1 MRRVRASDS
10 RAILLTM
17 SRTLSPLAYRALG
30 RVLVA
35 VAPVWRWWL
44 GRTAH
49 VTFIG
54 VTGSAGKT
62 TTTRLLPAM
71 LEGAG
76 PVAQTDRLVGQ
87 LNEVQLV
94 ARLVLSTR
102 ARHRF
107 AVFEM
112 GTGGPGIIRRFIK
125 VLRPQSGVV
134 TNINGDHFTA
144 FRSLEETAKEKGQ
157 VVESLPPTGVAVLN
171 ADDARVLA
179 MASRTRARVL
189 TYGIASPTAE
199 VRGEAVSGAWPDR
212 VSMTVVM
219 GDARVHVRTRLVG
232 EHFATHVLA
241 ALATATAAGVPLA
254 DAAKA
259 IEQQEP
265 ADGRCSVHEVDG
277 ITFIRDDWKA
287 PLWSLAAAIRFM
299 ETARAPRRIMVIGTI
314 SDYPGARSR
323 KYRAVA
329 RQAVAAVDHVFF
341 VGPAAAGTNFDLPPE
356 QLTVFETLAELQ
368 AHVEHYLQPGDLVML
383 KGSATADH
391 LQRLVLARD
400 GGVTCWRR
408 ACGRTMFCER
418 CELRH
423 VAASD

>member
-1 MRRVRASDS
+1 M
-10 RAILLTM
+10 
-17 SRTLSPLAYRALG
+17 TLSTFGYRLLG

-35 VAPVWRWWL
+35 VAPAWRWWL
-44 GRTAH
+44 GRTTR

-71 LEGAG
+71 LETAG
-76 PVAQTDRLVGQ
+76 RVAQTDRLVGQ

-112 GTGGPGIIRRFIK
+112 GTGGPGIMKRFIR
-125 VLRPQSGVV
+125 VLRPQIGVV
-134 TNINGDHFTA
+134 TNINSDHFTA

-157 VVESLPPTGVAVLN
+157 VVEALPATGVAVLN
-171 ADDARVLA
+171 ADDPRVLA

-189 TYGIASPTAE
+189 TYGIASTRAD
-199 VRGEAVSGAWPDR
+199 VRGEGVSGAWPDR
-212 VSMTVVM
+212 VSMTVVA
-219 GDARVHVRTRLVG
+219 GNERVDVRTRLVG

-241 ALATATAAGVPLA
+241 ALATARAVGVPLA
-254 DAAKA
+254 DAARA
-259 IEQQEP
+259 IEGREP
-265 ADGRCSVHEVDG
+265 ADGRCSVHEVG
-277 ITFIRDDWKA
+277 GVTFIRDDWKA
-287 PLWSLAAAIRFM
+287 PLWSMAAAIRFM
-299 ETARAPRRIMVIGTI
+299 ATARATRRIMLIGTI
-314 SDYPGARSR
+314 SDYPGARSP

-329 RQAVAAVDHVFF
+329 RDAVAATEHVFF
-341 VGPAAAGTNFDLPPE
+341 VGPVAAHTHFELPPDRF
-356 QLTVFETLAELQ
+356 TVFETLAELH
-368 AHVEHYLQPGDLVML
+368 AHFERFLRPGDLVML

-400 GGVTCWRR
+400 GGVACWRR
-408 ACGRTMFCER
+408 ACGRSMFCAA
-418 CELRH
+418 CELRQT
-423 VAASD
+423 AGE

>member
-1 MRRVRASDS
+1 M
-10 RAILLTM
+10 
-17 SRTLSPLAYRALG
+17 
-30 RVLVA
+30 LVA

-44 GRTAH
+44 GCTAH

-112 GTGGPGIIRRFIK
+112 GTGGPGIIRRFIR
-125 VLRPQSGVV
+125 VLRPQIGVV

-157 VVESLPPTGVAVLN
+157 VVEALPATGVAVLN
-171 ADDARVLA
+171 ADDPRVLA

-189 TYGIASPTAE
+189 TYGITSTTAD
-199 VRGEAVSGAWPDR
+199 VRGEDVSGSWPDR
-212 VSMTVVM
+212 VSMTVVTR
-219 GDARVHVRTRLVG
+219 DARVPVRTRLVG

-241 ALATATAAGVPLA
+241 ALAAATAAGVPLA
-254 DAAKA
+254 DAARA

-265 ADGRCSVHEVDG
+265 PDGRCSVHEVNG
-277 ITFIRDDWKA
+277 VTFVRDDWKA
-287 PLWSLAAAIRFM
+287 PLWSMAAAIRFM
-299 ETARAPRRIMVIGTI
+299 ETARASRRILVIGTI
-314 SDYPGARSR
+314 SDYPGARSP

-329 RQAVAAVDHVFF
+329 KQAVGAVDHVFV
-341 VGPAAAGTNFDLPPE
+341 VGPVAARTHFGLPPE
-356 QLTVFETLAELQ
+356 QLTVFETLAEL
-368 AHVEHYLQPGDLVML
+368 HTHFEHYLRPDDLVML

-391 LQRLVLARD
+391 LQRLVLARE
-400 GGVTCWRR
+400 GGMACWRR
-408 ACGRTMFCER
+408 ACGRSMFCAS

-423 VAASD
+423 TAGD